1 MIIILPLAAFPL
13 IFALTLLFVLVLP
26 KPTFAGS
33 WALRGFLAAIYS
45 VTRVLLA
52 ILCAAGLWLTM
63 TVAGN
68 VWQGYVLLKDKPAA
82 AAPAKPEVPA

>member
-1 MIIILPLAAFPL
+1 MIILLPLAAFPL

-26 KPTFAGS
+26 KPTFAGH
-33 WALRGFLAAIYS
+33 WALRGFLAAIYGIG
-45 VTRVLLA
+45 RVVLA

-68 VWQGYVLLKDKPAA
+68 VWQGYVTMKDKPAA
-82 AAPAKPEVPA
+82 NAKAKPEIPA